1 MKAIQIPGLQQM
13 AVVDLPKPE
22 AKAGEV
28 LLKMEYVIK
37 KMDV

>member
-22 AKAGEV
+22 AKAEIGRAHV
-28 LLKMEYVIK
+28 
-37 KMDV
+37 